1 MPMNR
6 IPKCI
11 YKLCKFAL
19 TFLSFFSSL
28 SVCGQAAN
36 NTVSIYNAK
45 GDTMYSDKSNAVAVV
60 SDSSI
65 RKQILITVNQGR
77 IFSPDK
83 QIYLVDSLKNGR
95 LVVSAFKVDKGKK
108 MLLIKKSYIVVTS
121 PEKIVYD
128 GYGIEHGF
136 NLLGHYKGNVPV
148 SMFKKI
154 DRISLSPGLE
164 LVSAVVYI
172 TVDKEF
178 AEPNYTIISSAKFPD
193 HLLKAW
199 AKIKAGN
206 IVIFDE
212 VKVKDRQGN
221 IITLPNNFRFNVI
234 AD

>member
-1 MPMNR
+1 MNR
-6 IPKCI
+6 MPICT
-11 YKLCKFAL
+11 YNYCKPAL
-19 TFLSFFSSL
+19 TFLLLFTTIL
-28 SVCGQAAN
+28 VCGQTVN

-60 SDSSI
+60 SDSTV
-65 RKQILITVNQGR
+65 RKQMLITVNQGR

-95 LVVSAFKVDKGKK
+95 VVVSAYNVNKGKK
-108 MLLIKKSYIVVTS
+108 MLLVRKSHIVVTS

-136 NLLGHYKGNVPV
+136 NLLGYYTGNVPV

-154 DRISLSPGLE
+154 DRISLTPGLE

-178 AEPNYTIISSAKFPD
+178 AEPYYTIISSATFPD
-193 HLLKAW
+193 YLLAAW
-199 AKIKAGN
+199 VRIKTGY

-212 VKVKDRQGN
+212 VKVKDQQGN
-221 IITLPNNFRFNVI
+221 IIALPNNIAFKVI